1 MNNSVIRVF
10 KFGGASV
17 KSAEGIKN
25 LATIVKKFSQ
35 DKVVVV
41 VSAMGKTTN
50 ALERILAAYLNSDSS
65 INSEIDVLKNY
76 HYSVVQELVGA
87 DRGHFMYAELDRL
100 FAELTGRFE
109 QKPTEGYDFCYDQI
123 VSFGELLATK
133 IVSIYLNNISINNR
147 WIDARTC

>member
-1 MNNSVIRVF
+1 MDNSVIRIF

-25 LATIVKKFSQ
+25 LATIVKKFSHE
-35 DKVVVV
+35 KVVIV

-65 INSEIDVLKNY
+65 ISSELESLKNY
-76 HYSVVQELVGA
+76 HFGVAQELVGA

-100 FAELTGRFE
+100 FAELAIKLE
-109 QKPTEGYDFCYDQI
+109 QQPAEG
-123 VSFGELLATK
+123 
-133 IVSIYLNNISINNR
+133 
-147 WIDARTC
+147 